1 MLPKLTKQIWRWR
14 GVLIATSSVA
24 GLVITASYAG
34 LFQLLEWATLDH
46 LFRLRPQE
54 PIERRIVIVTIDE
67 SDVKNI
73 GQWPIP
79 DAVLAQLIEIIKAG
93 QPRVIGLDLYRDL
106 PVQPGHQALLEVF
119 KSTPNLIGVEKV
131 VEDAV
136 APPPSLSELGQVA
149 AADLVLDADGKVRRS
164 LISLIAEDGRLQ
176 LSLGARLALMYLALE
191 GITLEQIDAA
201 KGHLKLGKAIFV
213 PFQENDGAYVR
224 ADAGGY
230 QILSNFRGSKANFL
244 NVSLTDILN
253 KQVPPKLLRNRIVLI
268 GSTAQSV
275 KDTFYTS
282 YSSSNN
288 PTSGVVIHANLTSQ
302 ILSAALEGRVML
314 KTWSEP
320 WEWLW
325 ILGWSFTG
333 STVAWKLL
341 KTDLFRSNLYFQEAL
356 VGIGILSV
364 GIILITSS
372 YVIFIQGWWLPTISP
387 LLALAGS
394 AIAITLFHSLELQ
407 QEKGNLEILLSSIT
421 QEFDQVQHKA
431 EELTRASE
439 RKLAQF
445 LEAVPVGVA
454 VVDTNGKLCFV
465 NQRAQELLGQGVV
478 ASATAEELANIY
490 QHYVAGTNQLYPSD
504 NLPMV
509 QALRGSIATVDD
521 LEIHQGDKVIP
532 IESWGTPIYDESGNI
547 DYAIIAFQDIT
558 ERKKAELERKEFT
571 ETLMQVN
578 LAYERFVP
586 HEFLQILNKESIIDV
601 KLGDQIQKEMSI
613 LFADI
618 RNFTAISEQIT
629 PEDNF
634 KLINA
639 FLSRMEPA
647 IVDNGGFIDKY
658 IGDGIMALFS
668 RNPDDAVRAAIAML
682 KRLSQYN
689 QTRQRPERRPIKIGI
704 GINTG
709 SLMLGTVGGNKRM
722 DGTVIS
728 DAVNLASRLENLT
741 KEYEVSL
748 LISHYTFA
756 NLQNPADYC
765 IRFIDQVKVK
775 GKSKSVAIFEVFDGD
790 EPQLKQ
796 SKLATKQVFEQGLFL
811 YYHRAYREAAQI
823 FEDCLQVNP
832 RDKVTQIYLERCQK
846 KAEDK
851 RQRAEGL

>member
-1 MLPKLTKQIWRWR
+1 MLPKLSKQIWRWR
-14 GVLIATSSVA
+14 GVLIAAPSVA
-24 GLVITASYAG
+24 GLVIAASYAG

-54 PIERRIVIVTIDE
+54 PIEQRIVIVTIDE
-67 SDVKNI
+67 SDLKNV

-79 DAVLAQLIEIIKAG
+79 DAVLAQLIETIKAG

-106 PVQPGHQALLEVF
+106 PVQPGHQALVKVIE
-119 KSTPNLIGVEKV
+119 STPNLIGVEKV

-136 APPPSLSELGQVA
+136 AAPPSLSKLGQVA
-149 AADLVLDADGKVRRS
+149 AADLVLDADGKVRRA
-164 LISLIAEDGRLQ
+164 LISLIAEDGRVQ
-176 LSLGARLALMYLALE
+176 LSLGVRLALMYLELE

-201 KGHLKLGKAIFV
+201 KGHLRLGKAIFV
-213 PFQENDGAYVR
+213 PFQENDGGYVG

-230 QILSNFRGSKANFL
+230 QILSNFRGSKESFL
-244 NVSLTDILN
+244 SVSLTDILD
-253 KQVPPKLLRNRIVLI
+253 KQIPSELLRNRIVLI
-268 GSTAQSV
+268 GSTAQSI
-275 KDTFYTS
+275 KDTFYTTYNS
-282 YSSSNN
+282 ASEL
-288 PTSGVVIHANLTSQ
+288 TSGVVIHANVTSQ
-302 ILSAALEGRVML
+302 ILSAAIEGRVML

-320 WEWLW
+320 WELLW
-325 ILGWSFTG
+325 IFGWSFTG
-333 STVAWKLL
+333 AAVGWKLL
-341 KTDLFRSNLYFQEAL
+341 KADLFKSNFYLKGAA
-356 VGIGILSV
+356 VGIGVLSV
-364 GIILITSS
+364 GLILITSS
-372 YVIFIQGWWLPTISP
+372 YVTFLQGWWLPTISP
-387 LLALAGS
+387 LLAFAGS
-394 AIAITLFHSLELQ
+394 AIAITAYYSLELQ

-431 EELTRASE
+431 EEITRASE

-454 VVDTNGKLCFV
+454 VVDANGTLCFV
-465 NQRAQELLGQGVV
+465 NQRAQELLGEGVV

-504 NLPMV
+504 NLPLV
-509 QALRGSIATVDD
+509 QALRGRVATADD
-521 LEIHQGDKVIP
+521 LEIHQGDKIIP

-558 ERKKAELERKEFT
+558 ERQKAEVERKEFT
-571 ETLMQVN
+571 ETLLQLN

-586 HEFLQILNKESIIDV
+586 HEFLQILNKESIVDV
-601 KLGDQIQKEMSI
+601 KLGDQVQKEMSI

-629 PEDNF
+629 PEENF

-668 RNPDDAVRAAIAML
+668 RNPDDAVKAGIAML
-682 KRLSQYN
+682 KRLAQYN

-748 LISHYTFA
+748 LISHDTFA
-756 NLQNPADYC
+756 SLQNPAEYC

-775 GKSKSVAIFEVFDGD
+775 GKSKPVGIFEVFDGD
-790 EPQLKQ
+790 EPQLKE
-796 SKLATKQVFEQGLFL
+796 SKLATKQVFEEGLFL
-811 YYHRAYREAAQI
+811 YYHHAYGEAAQM
-823 FEDCLQVNP
+823 FKDCLQVNP
-832 RDKVTQIYLERCQK
+832 RDKVAQIYLKRCQL
-846 KAEDK
+846 A
-851 RQRAEGL
+851 